1 MVVASTE
8 YNAEMSL
15 RGFTDLFVSP
25 TGRLR
30 RVEALERE
38 LASPADAQAS
48 EDAKRRLCDEF
59 RRWPGLSLVTMAA
72 PLDAALVQYCRLE
85 RVFKLMRKYVLGD
98 NVPEEFDRLEAEL
111 QALIQMLS
119 SNRNLVGGLT
129 VENAREFSNRAD
141 PFTRDFNAFRR
152 LLEAAGAVLDET
164 EAP

>member
-1 MVVASTE
+1 
-8 YNAEMSL
+8 MSL

-85 RVFKLMRKYVLGD
+85 RIFKLLRTHIVGN

-111 QALIQMLS
+111 KALIQILS
-119 SNRNLVGGLT
+119 SGRNLVGGLT
-129 VENAREFSNRAD
+129 VENAREFSKRAD
-141 PFTRDFNAFRR
+141 QFTRDFNDFRR
-152 LLEAAGAVLDET
+152 QMDAAGAVLDET
-164 EAP
+164 EPT